1 MIIAEVDGSM
11 KSRGKGIDKS
21 ILAGSAVVGVIDM
34 IVASL
39 LYGLLRGRLWSPL
52 AVGLSFMIF
61 LIIFLAGMSII
72 KIIRDDKDFDSQAV
86 LAVVAV
92 LIFGIL
98 FEFIYEIDFFK
109 SAKGYQDP
117 TSYVFII
124 DNSGSM
130 SNSDPQGLRY
140 KAIDQI
146 IQAKD
151 ASFPYAVYSFNDTI
165 TEERALAPVS
175 KGKTEFVP
183 TNKGG
188 TEIKATLEQFL
199 EMYQNGMKEKL
210 GGTPKFLLLS
220 DGHAT
225 DLWFFSSI
233 NGLLKEYAK
242 TDIIISTV
250 GLGDA
255 DDVLMQKI
263 ADYTGGVYLSVENVD
278 QLEQSMQQAIKKNGN
293 KYARTLYTHRNVP
306 KFDALYAVLRIL
318 FASVLG
324 IIVSG
329 SMVFLFTD
337 GDNVSLIVEST
348 IIKAIAAGLLLEF
361 GINALSLPTVLVR
374 FVYFLLLSLT
384 FVREKTFGGKGGGD
398 DYQNVDEQQEIYRA
412 KMGTNHQIGTSEKG
426 GKFF

>member
-21 ILAGSAVVGVIDM
+21 ILAGSAVVGVIDV

-52 AVGLSFMIF
+52 AVGLRFLIF

-72 KIIRDDKDFDSQAV
+72 KLISNDKDFDSQAV

-92 LIFGIL
+92 LILGIL

-124 DNSGSM
+124 DNSESM
-130 SNSDPQGLRY
+130 SESDPQGLRY

-151 ASFPYAVYSFNDTI
+151 ASFPYAVYSFNNTI
-165 TEERALAPVS
+165 TEERALAPAS
-175 KGKTEFVP
+175 EGKAEFVP
-183 TNKGG
+183 TNEGG

-210 GGTPKFLLLS
+210 GDTPKFLLLS

-225 DLWFFSSI
+225 DLWLSSSI
-233 NGLLKEYAK
+233 DGLLKEYAK

-306 KFDALYAVLRIL
+306 KFDVFYAILRIL
-318 FASVLG
+318 FASALG
-324 IIVSG
+324 IIISG
-329 SMVFLFTD
+329 SMVFLFID
-337 GDNVSLIVEST
+337 SDNVSLIVEST

-361 GINALSLPTVLVR
+361 GINALSLPTILVR

-384 FVREKTFGGKGGGD
+384 FVREKTFGGEGNGKG
-398 DYQNVDEQQEIYRA
+398 YQEPEKHEAVYWEE
-412 KMGTNHQIGTSEKG
+412 MGEKHQIGTFGEKEE
-426 GKFF
+426 F